1 MKISIFI
8 HSMRGKNMNIIF
20 FHNYVI
26 LKISFIIVSHYRI
39 IDNYIMNLSKQR
51 NHHILLNEIES
62 ILNYNDYEYFDRY
75 FKSYPVGETVRN
87 NFNETIDSMEKIPNN
102 INFIKEILL
111 ELTRHLNGTSAFY
124 YHGEPGPC
132 NYINYWLNKE
142 IRKSKN
148 HDVYKSNFNLFK
160 KYTDER
166 KKIYRTEY
174 KPACNEY
181 IHDIDDETYKHMN
194 ILYELYNEYTT
205 LTFDKKNNRTKD
217 CSMLGILA
225 KNYGEIIDNCYEK
238 KKLFNNLINIKDLIT
253 KLISQKPTP
262 CKEKIFF
269 RESQKLLEEKL
280 KKEEEEK
287 AKQLKLEEEQR
298 AEALK
303 KEEEKRRTLE
313 AQEETQQM
321 LNPTGVHQGSFNQGA
336 TLFTERR
343 ENLRASSDL
352 DVKGPNEV
360 IDHSVGLDR
369 SKRFENLKEHVSPQS
384 SEYQLE
390 DLGHKPG
397 KEYTNTDGS
406 FLGSSG
412 FPGYITE
419 VFRSVEPAPIL
430 GVSGGMGALFLLFK
444 VFKVLKL

>member
-1 MKISIFI
+1 MASAP
-8 HSMRGKNMNIIF
+8 KN
-20 FHNYVI
+20 
-26 LKISFIIVSHYRI
+26 
-39 IDNYIMNLSKQR
+39 IM
-51 NHHILLNEIES
+51 

-75 FKSYPVGETVRN
+75 FKGYKIGETDRN
-87 NFNETIDSMEKIPNN
+87 HFSETIRAVKNVPNS
-102 INFIKEILL
+102 INSFEEILL
-111 ELTRHLNGTSAFY
+111 QLTRHLNGFSAFY
-124 YHGEPGPC
+124 NYYEPRTC

-142 IRKSKN
+142 IRNSRN
-148 HDVYKSNFNLFK
+148 HDVYKSNFDLFN
-160 KYTDER
+160 KYADER
-166 KKIYRTEY
+166 HRIYRSENRPSC
-174 KPACNEY
+174 KEY
-181 IHDIDDETYKHMN
+181 IHDLDDETYKHMN
-194 ILYELYNEYTT
+194 ILYDLYNEYTT
-205 LTFDKKNNRTKD
+205 LTFDKKYDRTKE

-225 KNYGEIIDNCYEK
+225 KNYGDIIDKCYEK
-238 KKLFNNLINIKDLIT
+238 KELFKNLINIKDLIV
-253 KLISQKPTP
+253 KLISQPPIP
-262 CKEKIFF
+262 CKEKVFF
-269 RESQKLLEEKL
+269 RESQKLLEEERL